1 MQLNETLNFLCDF
14 SGLEI
19 LGKMCQI
26 EENEVH
32 ISEGLDNS
40 IYNHLLRLACV
51 FDIQLIVHSLETL
64 YQLSELG
71 EETSTKI
78 ASVKNAVGK
87 SVTLITVQ

>member
-1 MQLNETLNFLCDF
+1 MLNFLFYF

-32 ISEGLDNS
+32 IAEGLDNS
-40 IYNHLLRLACV
+40 IYNQLLRLACV

-87 SVTLITVQ
+87 SL